1 MIRQNDYETGLF
13 NGDIGL
19 VVDKHMAVFPDAE
32 EGIRLVSLAR
42 LPRHETVY
50 AMTVHSSQGSEFRD
64 VLLMLPSK
72 TSPILTRE
80 LLYTGVTRGRETV
93 TIAGPAQV
101 LREGLEATVDR
112 ISGLKDRLW
121 TA

>member
-50 AMTVHSSQGSEFRD
+50 A
-64 VLLMLPSK
+64 
-72 TSPILTRE
+72 
-80 LLYTGVTRGRETV
+80 
-93 TIAGPAQV
+93 
-101 LREGLEATVDR
+101 
-112 ISGLKDRLW
+112 
-121 TA
+121 